1 MCEFSKSDVS
11 FFILSICEVRLHY
24 YSITSLF
31 GSQYINFTLWKFAF
45 LYKKEPKMYEV
56 FEQLLQK
63 FGVTTADVCKAT
75 GIGQSTMSN
84 WKSRRNLISGK
95 NAQLI
100 ADYFKVSVD
109 YLMTGKEKDG
119 EEKYY
124 INDETAEIAQKI
136 FQSKELKVLFD
147 AAQDAQP
154 EDLDTVYQM
163 LLALKRK
170 ERGEDN

>member
-1 MCEFSKSDVS
+1 
-11 FFILSICEVRLHY
+11 
-24 YSITSLF
+24 
-31 GSQYINFTLWKFAF
+31 
-45 LYKKEPKMYEV
+45 MYEV

-100 ADYFKVSVD
+100 ADYFGVSVD
-109 YLMTGKEKDG
+109 YLMTGKEKEGG
-119 EEKYY
+119 ERYY
-124 INDETAEIAQKI
+124 LNEETTKMAQTI
-136 FQSKELKVLFD
+136 FENKELRMLFD
-147 AAQDAQP
+147 AAQDASP
-154 EDLDTVYQM
+154 DDLQAVHSM

-170 ERGEDN
+170 ERGNIDD

>member
-1 MCEFSKSDVS
+1 
-11 FFILSICEVRLHY
+11 
-24 YSITSLF
+24 
-31 GSQYINFTLWKFAF
+31 
-45 LYKKEPKMYEV
+45 MYEV

-100 ADYFKVSVD
+100 ADYFGVSAD
-109 YLMTGKEKDG
+109 YLMTGKEKEG
-119 EEKYY
+119 GEKYY
-124 INDETAEIAQKI
+124 INDETASIAQEI
-136 FQSKELKVLFD
+136 FDNKELRLLFD
-147 AAQDAQP
+147 AAKDAQP
-154 EDLDTVYQM
+154 DDLQTVHQM

-170 ERGEDN
+170 ERGDID

>member
-1 MCEFSKSDVS
+1 
-11 FFILSICEVRLHY
+11 
-24 YSITSLF
+24 
-31 GSQYINFTLWKFAF
+31 
-45 LYKKEPKMYEV
+45 MYEV
-56 FEQLLQK
+56 FERLLQE

-84 WKSRRNLISGK
+84 WKNRHNLLSAK

-100 ADYFKVSVD
+100 ADYFQVSVD
-109 YLMTGKEKDG
+109 YLMTGKEREGD
-119 EEKYY
+119 KYY
-124 INDETAEIAQKI
+124 INDETATIAQKI
-136 FQSKELKVLFD
+136 FKNKELRVLFD

-170 ERGEDN
+170 ERGGDN